1 MAEENDK
8 SQAAEPK
15 PTETVDE
22 VEVDLS
28 KPLPRV
34 ERPSKEKHE
43 SDIEKLNEQIKVAD
57 AARDAA
63 AKKINDLN
71 NGAKNSPLGAARTE
85 FNKLKSK
92 KMAIM
97 NERKAIFDR
106 RDELKAV
113 TDSLINDA
121 KAAKGGIKYT
131 KIEDIEKRMNQLRT
145 KQETVSMSLQEEK
158 KLIKEIEELSAS
170 KKVVAQLA
178 SKEDGIQSSKL
189 AGKDVQ
195 GAIAEKNKAL
205 KEINDL
211 LDAKKA
217 EMEELVA
224 KDQGKRGVIPDLI
237 KERDAFRKKGTDLRN
252 DIRKLRDEFKVA
264 NNEWYNYKKL
274 ATARKKAEYEIEKKR
289 REAEKAAWLKEK
301 EEEELKKTPYEEE
314 MALCEYLANYL
325 TTTYLSDKSES
336 AAPEPEAVGKQI
348 SDDPFAGMAPS
359 VKKEENFMKMGAGK
373 KKKTKAKKEKKP
385 EKFNL
390 SLDAFDQFALIN
402 LTPPTAIDQVQ
413 ASVDALV
420 AKKEWYTQQPRG
432 SVPTANDIRNELKKK
447 NKPKSNNADE
457 GEVAATNGGADAKKK
472 PAKKQKA
479 FVFSNDDFAPL
490 SGSDGAVVA
499 EASWGKAS

>member
-1 MAEENDK
+1 MAEENEK
-8 SQAAEPK
+8 PAVEAPK
-15 PTETVDE
+15 VDE
-22 VEVDLS
+22 DIEVDLS
-28 KPLPRV
+28 KPLLRV

-57 AARDAA
+57 AARDSAVQ
-63 AKKINDLN
+63 KINTLN
-71 NGAKNSPLGAARTE
+71 NGAKNSPLGAARTD
-85 FNKLKSK
+85 FNKLKNK

-131 KIEDIEKRMNQLRT
+131 KIEDIEKRMKQLQT

-170 KKVVAQLA
+170 KKIVAQLA
-178 SKEDGIQSSKL
+178 GKEDGIQASKL

-195 GAIAEKNKAL
+195 GAIAEKNQAL
-205 KEINDL
+205 KEINTL

-217 EMEELVA
+217 EMDELVA

-237 KERDAFRKKGTDLRN
+237 KERDEFRKKGTDLRQ
-252 DIRKLRDEFKVA
+252 DIRKLRDEFKLA

-274 ATARKKAEYEIEKKR
+274 AQARKKAEYEIEKKR
-289 REAEKAAWLKEK
+289 REAAWLKEK
-301 EEEELKKTPYEEE
+301 EEAELKKTPYEEE

-325 TTTYLSDKSES
+325 TTTYLDNKTEA
-336 AAPEPEAVGKQI
+336 AAPEVEAGKKVT
-348 SDDPFAGMAPS
+348 DDPFAGMVA
-359 VKKEENFMKMGAGK
+359 VKKVDENFMKMGGK
-373 KKKTKAKKEKKP
+373 KQKKVKAKKETKP
-385 EKFNL
+385 EKFNI
-390 SLDAFDQFALIN
+390 SLDAFEQYALIN

-432 SVPTANDIRNELKKK
+432 SVPTANDIRNELKK

-457 GEVAATNGGADAKKK
+457 GEATTNGKDGEKKK
-472 PAKKQKA
+472 PTKKQKA